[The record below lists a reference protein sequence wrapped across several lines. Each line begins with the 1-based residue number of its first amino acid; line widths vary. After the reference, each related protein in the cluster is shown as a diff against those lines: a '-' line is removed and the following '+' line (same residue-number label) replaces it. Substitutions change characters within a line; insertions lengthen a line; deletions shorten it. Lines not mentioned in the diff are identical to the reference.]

1 MDSDLRA
8 DNVDATGT
16 TDATGTRTRTYHWD
30 DPSIPAR
37 AASRRSGLD
46 LMRALLTGELPAAPI
61 GHTLGFRLAEVDPG
75 RVVFSV
81 RAAEYM
87 YNPIGSVHGGVYA
100 TLLDSATGCAVHTM
114 LPAGARYTSLDLSV
128 KFLRAM
134 TRESG
139 EVRCVGTVTHLG
151 RRTALAEARMTDEND
166 RLLAT
171 ATSSCL
177 ILPPAP

>member
-1 MDSDLRA
+1 MSSDLRA
-8 DNVDATGT
+8 DDLGT
-16 TDATGTRTRTYHWD
+16 TGTRTRTYQWE

-37 AASRRSGLD
+37 AASRLSGLD
-46 LMRALLTGELPAAPI
+46 VMRSLLAGELPAPPI
-61 GHTLGFRLAEVDPG
+61 LQTLGFRLAEVGSG

-81 RAAEYM
+81 HAAEYM

-100 TLLDSATGCAVHTM
+100 AVLDSAAGCAVHTM
-114 LPAGARYTSLDLSV
+114 LPVGARYTSLDLSV
-128 KFLRAM
+128 KFLRGM
-134 TRESG
+134 TVESG
-139 EVRCVGTVTHLG
+139 EVRCTGTVTHIG
-151 RRTALAEARMTDEND
+151 RRTSLAEARMTDEND